1 MNPSHIH
8 LSMIPR
14 VSVALSLL
22 VSLGASATAQTTAPV
37 PKRLIAETDVTKFVW
52 SADPQV
58 SSDGR
63 MVAFTRVD
71 ASEKKDEYETSIWIA
86 ATDGRTPPR
95 RFTAGPRDSAPR
107 LSPDGT
113 LLAFVRVA
121 EKDGKRLPPQL
132 YLIPMWG
139 GEPKAITDLPK
150 GAGAAAF
157 SPDGKT
163 IVFTSTT
170 TEEDIRLAKN
180 PPKEP
185 AKESDVKVITRAVY
199 RSNGGGYNDPTRRPQ
214 IYAVTLSDG
223 SATDPRQI
231 SNDPFGATAP
241 LFSKDGATLYYRS
254 LHVKEPYYE
263 DTRSQIWSVP
273 LGGGESKLM
282 FDFEGGIGDFDFSP
296 DGKRMAFV
304 GSKNM
309 KPTRSFDQSDLFM
322 SEVTGAGIGA
332 PRNLTASYD
341 YEIGGGVGGDQSPPR
356 GGSAGGLVWS
366 ADGKSILVKVG
377 EQGRANLK
385 RIDATTG
392 AVTALTSG
400 NQDIMQY
407 SASADT
413 KVLVALISNTVVVG
427 DLNRVDTATGAA
439 TRLTSF
445 NDELWNSL
453 ELTPAE
459 DVWYTSFDGKK
470 IHTLVQKP
478 PKFDPTKKYP
488 MILNIHGGPHSAY
501 GHTFFHEVQ
510 WMAAKGYIVLYP
522 NPRGSTTYG
531 QDFANIIQHNY
542 PGDDS
547 KDLLAGVDELVK
559 RGWADPGR
567 LGVTGGSGGGVLT
580 NWIVTRDHRFK
591 AAVSQR
597 SISDWAG
604 FWYTADFVLFQP
616 SWFKAAPWQDP
627 KDFAARSAITF
638 VGNVKTPLMLIEG
651 EDDLRTPPPDGG
663 EQMFRALKYMKVD
676 TVMVRFPGETHELSR
691 SGKLSH
697 RVERLRHLVGWFD
710 KYILGTPK
718 PEYDVK

>member
-1 MNPSHIH
+1 MTHAIPSV
-8 LSMIPR
+8 LL
-14 VSVALSLL
+14 ALCLTAGPMAHAQS
-22 VSLGASATAQTTAPV
+22 TAQAPN
-37 PKRLIAETDVTKFVW
+37 PAAKRPIAETDLTKFVW

-58 SSDGR
+58 SPDGKT
-63 MVAFTRVD
+63 VAFVRVD
-71 ASEKKDEYETSIWIA
+71 VNEKKDDYDTAIWLV
-86 ATDGRTPPR
+86 ATDGKTPPR

-107 LSPDGT
+107 FSPDGS

-121 EKDGKRLPPQL
+121 EKDGKRQPPQL
-132 YLIPMWG
+132 HLIPLWG
-139 GEPKAITDLPK
+139 GDPRAITDLPK
-150 GAGAAAF
+150 GAGAATF

-170 TEEDIRLAKN
+170 TDEDLRLAKN
-180 PPKEP
+180 PPRDA
-185 AKESDVKVITRAVY
+185 AKESDVRVITRAVY
-199 RSNGGGYNDPTRRPQ
+199 RANGGGYDDPGRKAQ
-214 IYAVTLSDG
+214 IWAVTLSDG
-223 SATDPRQI
+223 SATEPRRV
-231 SNDPFGATAP
+231 SNDPFGAAGP
-241 LFSKDGATLYYRS
+241 AFSKDGATLYYRS

-263 DTRSQIWSVP
+263 DTRSQIWTVP
-273 LGGGESKLM
+273 VAGGESKLA
-282 FDFEGGIGDFDFSP
+282 FEFEGGIGDFEFSP
-296 DGKRMAFV
+296 DGSRLAFA

-322 SEVTGAGIGA
+322 ADVANGVIGA
-332 PRNLTASYD
+332 PKNLTAGYD
-341 YEIGGGVGGDQSPPR
+341 YEIGAGLAGDQAPPR

-366 ADGKSILVKVG
+366 ADAHSIIVKVG

-385 RIDATTG
+385 RIDARTG
-392 AVTALTSG
+392 VVTALTTG
-400 NQDIMQY
+400 DQDVQQY

-413 KVLVALISNTVVVG
+413 KTLVALISNSVVLG
-427 DLNRVDTATGAA
+427 DLNTVDLATGKA
-439 TRLTSF
+439 TRLTAF
-445 NDELWNSL
+445 NEALFAGLD
-453 ELTPAE
+453 LTPAE

-478 PKFDPTKKYP
+478 PHFDPAKKYP
-488 MILNIHGGPHSAY
+488 LILNIHGGPHAAY
-501 GHTFFHEVQ
+501 GHTFFHEMQ
-510 WMAAKGYIVLYP
+510 WMAARGYIVLYP

-531 QDFANIIQHNY
+531 QDFANIIQHRY

-547 KDLLAGVDELVK
+547 RDLLIGVDEMVK
-559 RGWADPGR
+559 RGWADPER

-651 EDDLRTPPPDGG
+651 EDDLRTPPSDGG

-676 TVMVRFPGETHELSR
+676 TVMVRFPGETHDLSR
-691 SGKLSH
+691 SGKPAH
-697 RVERLRHLVGWFD
+697 RIERLRHLLGWFD
-710 KYILGTPK
+710 KYIQGASK
-718 PEYDVK
+718 PEYDIP

>member
-1 MNPSHIH
+1 MTRPIPS
-8 LSMIPR
+8 LFFAVFLAYGS
-14 VSVALSLL
+14 
-22 VSLGASATAQTTAPV
+22 
-37 PKRLIAETDVTKFVW
+37 IAEAQSPAAGSTVRRPIAENDVMKFVW

-58 SSDGR
+58 SADGTR
-63 MVAFTRVD
+63 VAFVRVD
-71 ASEKKDEYETSIWIA
+71 VNEKKDDYDTSIWLA
-86 ATDGRTPPR
+86 RTDGTMPPR

-107 LSPDGT
+107 FSPDGS
-113 LLAFVRVA
+113 LLAFVRA
-121 EKDGKRLPPQL
+121 GEKDGKRQPPQIHV
-132 YLIPMWG
+132 IPLGG
-139 GEPKAITDLPK
+139 GEPRAITDLPK
-150 GAGAAAF
+150 GAGAPVF

-163 IVFTSTT
+163 IIFTSTT
-170 TEEDIRLAKN
+170 TDEDLRLVKN
-180 PPKEP
+180 PPKE
-185 AKESDVKVITRAVY
+185 AVKESDVRVITRAVY
-199 RSNGGGYNDPTRRPQ
+199 RANGGGFNDPTRKAQ
-214 IYAVTLSDG
+214 IYSVTLSDG
-223 SATDPRQI
+223 SATEPRRL
-231 SNDPFGATAP
+231 SNDLFGAAGPT
-241 LFSKDGATLYYRS
+241 FSKDGATIYYRS

-263 DTRSQIWSVP
+263 DSRSQIWTVP
-273 LGGGESKLM
+273 VGGGESKLALE
-282 FDFEGGIGDFDFSP
+282 FEGGIGDFEFSP
-296 DGKRMAFV
+296 DGSRLAFA

-322 SEVTGAGIGA
+322 AEVLNGVIGA
-332 PRNLTASYD
+332 PRNITVDYD
-341 YEIGGGVGGDQSPPR
+341 YEIGGGVGGDQAPPR

-366 ADGKSILVKVG
+366 ADGHSIIVKVG

-385 RIDATTG
+385 RIDARTG
-392 AVTALTSG
+392 AVAAITTG
-400 NQDIMQY
+400 DQDIQQY
-407 SASADT
+407 SASADAKT
-413 KVLVALISNTVVVG
+413 LVALISNTVTLG
-427 DLNRVDTATGAA
+427 DLNTVDVATGKAS
-439 TRLTSF
+439 RLTSF
-445 NDELWNSL
+445 NEALFAGL

-478 PKFDPTKKYP
+478 PHFDPAKKYP
-488 MILNIHGGPHSAY
+488 LILNIHGGPHSAY
-501 GHTFFHEVQ
+501 GHTFFHEMQ

-531 QDFANIIQHNY
+531 QDFANIIQHRY

-547 KDLLAGVDELVK
+547 RDLLLGVDEMVK
-559 RGWADPGR
+559 RGWADPTK

-651 EDDLRTPPPDGG
+651 EDDLRTPPSDGG
-663 EQMFRALKYMKVD
+663 EQMFRALKFMKVD

-691 SGKLSH
+691 SGKPSH

-710 KYILGTPK
+710 KYIMGTNK
-718 PEYDVK
+718 PEYEVN

>member
-1 MNPSHIH
+1 MTQ
-8 LSMIPR
+8 MIPSL
-14 VSVALSLL
+14 VLAVCVA
-22 VSLGASATAQTTAPV
+22 GGPIAQAQTPAEGLAGRRP
-37 PKRLIAETDVTKFVW
+37 IAETDVKKFVW

-58 SSDGR
+58 SPDGKT
-63 MVAFTRVD
+63 VAFVRVD
-71 ASEKKDEYETSIWIA
+71 VNEKKDDYDTSIWLV
-86 ATDGRTPPR
+86 ATDGKTPPR

-107 LSPDGT
+107 FSPDGS
-113 LLAFVRVA
+113 LLAFLRVG
-121 EKDGKRLPPQL
+121 EKDGKRQPPQL
-132 YLIPMWG
+132 HLIPLWG
-139 GEPKAITDLPK
+139 GDPRAITDLPK
-150 GAGAAAF
+150 GASAAVF

-163 IVFTSTT
+163 IAFTSSTT
-170 TEEDIRLAKN
+170 DEDIRLAKN
-180 PPKEP
+180 PPKDA
-185 AKESDVKVITRAVY
+185 AKESDVRVITRAVY
-199 RSNGGGYNDPTRRPQ
+199 RANGGGYNDPTRKAQ

-223 SATDPRQI
+223 SATDPRRV
-231 SNDPFGATAP
+231 SNDAFGAAGPT
-241 LFSKDGATLYYRS
+241 FSKDGATIYYRS

-263 DTRSQIWSVP
+263 DSRSQIWTVP
-273 LGGGESKLM
+273 AAGGESKLA
-282 FDFEGGIGDFDFSP
+282 FEFEGGIGDFEFSP
-296 DGKRMAFV
+296 DGSRLAFS

-322 SEVTGAGIGA
+322 ADVANGAIGA
-332 PRNLTASYD
+332 PRNLTADYD
-341 YEIGGGVGGDQSPPR
+341 YEIGGGVGGDQAPPR
-356 GGSAGGLVWS
+356 GGSAGGLLWS
-366 ADGKSILVKVG
+366 ADGHSIIVKVG

-385 RIDATTG
+385 RIDTRTG
-392 AVTALTSG
+392 VVTALTIG
-400 NQDIMQY
+400 DQDIQQY

-413 KVLVALISNTVVVG
+413 KTIVALISNTVTLG
-427 DLNRVDTATGAA
+427 DLNHVDLAAGKA

-445 NDELWNSL
+445 NDALFAGL
-453 ELTPAE
+453 DLTPAE

-478 PKFDPTKKYP
+478 PHFDPTKKYP
-488 MILNIHGGPHSAY
+488 LILNIHGGPHSAY
-501 GHTFFHEVQ
+501 GHTFFHEMQ

-531 QDFANIIQHNY
+531 QDFANIIQHRY

-547 KDLLAGVDELVK
+547 RDLLIGVDEMVK
-559 RGWADPGR
+559 RGWADPGKV
-567 LGVTGGSGGGVLT
+567 GVTGGSGGGVLT

-651 EDDLRTPPPDGG
+651 EDDLRTPPSDGG
-663 EQMFRALKYMKVD
+663 EQMFRALKYMKID

-691 SGKLSH
+691 SGKPSH

-710 KYILGTPK
+710 KYIMGTNK
-718 PEYDVK
+718 PEYDVP

>member
-1 MNPSHIH
+1 MTKAIPS
-8 LSMIPR
+8 LFLAVCLANSPM
-14 VSVALSLL
+14 AQ
-22 VSLGASATAQTTAPV
+22 AQTGST
-37 PKRLIAETDVTKFVW
+37 RRSIAETDVTKFVW

-58 SSDGR
+58 SADGKT
-63 MVAFTRVD
+63 VAFVRVD
-71 ASEKKDEYETSIWIA
+71 ANEKKDDYDTSVWLV
-86 ATDGRTPPR
+86 ATDGKTPPR

-107 LSPDGT
+107 FSPDGS
-113 LLAFVRVA
+113 LLAFVRA
-121 EKDGKRLPPQL
+121 GEKDGKRQPPQL
-132 YLIPMWG
+132 HLIPLWG
-139 GEPKAITDLPK
+139 GDPRAITNLPK
-150 GAGAAAF
+150 GAGAATF

-170 TEEDIRLAKN
+170 TDEDIKLAKN
-180 PPKEP
+180 PPKDA

-199 RSNGGGYNDPTRRPQ
+199 RANGGGYNDPTRKAQ
-214 IYAVTLSDG
+214 IHAVTLSDG
-223 SATDPRQI
+223 AATEPRRV
-231 SNDPFGATAP
+231 SNDPFGAAGPT
-241 LFSKDGATLYYRS
+241 FSKDGATLYYRS

-263 DTRSQIWSVP
+263 DTRSQIWTVP
-273 LGGGESKLM
+273 VGGGESKLA
-282 FDFEGGIGDFDFSP
+282 FEFEGGIRDFEFSP
-296 DGKRMAFV
+296 DGSRLVFS

-309 KPTRSFDQSDLFM
+309 QPTRSFNQSDLFM
-322 SEVTGAGIGA
+322 ADVTNGAIGA
-332 PRNLTASYD
+332 AKNLTADYD
-341 YEIGGGVGGDQSPPR
+341 YEIGGGVGGDQAPPR

-366 ADGKSILVKVG
+366 ADGHSIIVKVG

-385 RIDATTG
+385 RIDARTG
-392 AVTALTSG
+392 AVTALTTG
-400 NQDIMQY
+400 DQDIQQY
-407 SASADT
+407 SASSDT
-413 KVLVALISNTVVVG
+413 KTLVALISNTVTLG
-427 DLNRVDTATGAA
+427 DLNTVDVATGKAM
-439 TRLTSF
+439 RLTSF
-445 NDELWNSL
+445 NEALFAGLN
-453 ELTPAE
+453 LTPAE

-478 PKFDPTKKYP
+478 PHFDPAKKYP
-488 MILNIHGGPHSAY
+488 LILNIHGGPHAAY
-501 GHTFFHEVQ
+501 GHTFFHEMQ

-531 QDFANIIQHNY
+531 QDFANIIQHRY

-547 KDLLAGVDELVK
+547 RDLLIGVDEMVK
-559 RGWADPGR
+559 RGWADPTK

-591 AAVSQR
+591 GAVSQR

-638 VGNVKTPLMLIEG
+638 VGNVKTPLMFIEG
-651 EDDLRTPPPDGG
+651 EDDLRTPPSDGG

-691 SGKLSH
+691 SGKPSH

-710 KYILGTPK
+710 KYIQGASK
-718 PEYDVK
+718 PEYEVP